1 MLHDHIHVR
10 LKNREIESEEK
21 KLFNNDEQ
29 VKIKLSSYDKEI
41 TKMSLAFLWLC
52 DRESSL

>member
-1 MLHDHIHVR
+1 MR
-10 LKNREIESEEK
+10 LKNSEIESEEK

-29 VKIKLSSYDKEI
+29 VKIKLSSNDKEI